1 MQVLSNAKK
10 RKFSNGVQ
18 KIAIIANLAKRKVQ
32 GVVRKL
38 VKDME
43 KKNVAIFLLK
53 DAAEHIKRKDLR
65 ADEAKIRKNAQVLI
79 SLGGDGTLLKSAR
92 IVRDASIPILGVNM
106 GGLGFLTKITY
117 KDLNKALTLLFQGK
131 YSIEKRSMLIIKASK
146 NAKNP
151 EPEQAQFRAR
161 LVALNDVVLSRG
173 ASTRIVELQT
183 FIDGNYLTTFASD
196 GLIVSTST
204 GSTAHSLS
212 SGGPII
218 YPSLDCILVVPI
230 CPHTLS
236 HRSIVVPKQSK
247 IKVKILT
254 KNPVDYTVDGQQGG
268 RLEKGGEI
276 EIESAPF
283 NISLVKFKE
292 KSFYE
297 LLRKKLKWSGY
308 SVGK

>member
-18 KIAIIANLAKRKVQ
+18 KIAIIANLAKEKVS
-32 GVVRKL
+32 GVVRNI
-38 VKDME
+38 VDDME
-43 KKNVAIFLLK
+43 KKNIEIFLLK
-53 DAAEHIKRKDLR
+53 DAAEHIKRKDLK
-65 ADEAKIRKNAQVLI
+65 ADEGKIRKNAQVLI

-92 IVRDASIPILGVNM
+92 IVKDTNIPILGVNM

-117 KDLNKALTLLFQGK
+117 KDLTKALTLLFQKK
-131 YSIEKRSMLIIKASK
+131 YSIEKRSMLIIKTSR
-146 NAKNP
+146 NAKI
-151 EPEQAQFRAR
+151 

-173 ASTRIVELQT
+173 ASARIVELET
-183 FIDGNYLTTFASD
+183 FIDNSYLTTFASD
-196 GLIVSTST
+196 GLIISTST

-218 YPSLDCILVVPI
+218 HPSLDCILVVPI
-230 CPHTLS
+230 CPHALS
-236 HRSIVVPKQSK
+236 NRPIVVPKQSK

-254 KNPVDYTVDGQQGG
+254 KNPVDYTVDGQPGG

-276 EIESAPF
+276 ETESAPF

>member
-1 MQVLSNAKK
+1 MK
-10 RKFSNGVQ
+10 
-18 KIAIIANLAKRKVQ
+18 KIAIIANLAKEKVS
-32 GVVRKL
+32 GVVLKL
-38 VKDME
+38 VKEME
-43 KKNVAIFLLK
+43 KKNVVIFLLK
-53 DAAEHIKRKDLR
+53 EAAEHIKRKDLR

-92 IVRDASIPILGVNM
+92 IVQDASIPILGVNM

-131 YSIEKRSMLIIKASK
+131 YSIEERSMLIIKASK
-146 NAKNP
+146 NAK
-151 EPEQAQFRAR
+151 R
-161 LVALNDVVLSRG
+161 LVALNDVVLSKG
-173 ASTRIVELQT
+173 SSTRIVELQT

-236 HRSIVVPKQSK
+236 HRPIVVPKQSK

-254 KNPVDYTVDGQQGG
+254 KNPVDYTVDGQPGG

-308 SVGK
+308 SVSK

>member
-1 MQVLSNAKK
+1 MQILPNTKK

-18 KIAIIANLAKRKVQ
+18 KIAIIANLNKRKVP

-38 VKDME
+38 VNYME
-43 KKNVAIFLLK
+43 KKNVEIFLLK
-53 DAAEHIKRKDLR
+53 DAAEHIKRKDLKS
-65 ADEAKIRKNAQVLI
+65 DEEKIRKNAQVLI

-92 IVRDASIPILGVNM
+92 IVQDANIPILGVNM
-106 GGLGFLTKITY
+106 GGLGFLAKITY
-117 KDLNKALTLLFQGK
+117 RDLNKALILLFQKK
-131 YSIEKRSMLIIKASK
+131 YSIEKRSMLAVKVSR
-146 NAKNP
+146 NAKK
-151 EPEQAQFRAR
+151 

-173 ASTRIVELQT
+173 SSARIVELKT

-196 GLIVSTST
+196 GLIISTST

-218 YPSLDCILVVPI
+218 HPSVDCILIVPI
-230 CPHTLS
+230 CPHALS
-236 HRSIVVPKQSK
+236 NRPIVVPKQSR

-254 KNPVDYTVDGQQGG
+254 KNSVDYTVDGQLGG

-308 SVGK
+308 SIVGK

>member
-1 MQVLSNAKK
+1 M
-10 RKFSNGVQ
+10 
-18 KIAIIANLAKRKVQ
+18 
-32 GVVRKL
+32 
-38 VKDME
+38 
-43 KKNVAIFLLK
+43 
-53 DAAEHIKRKDLR
+53 
-65 ADEAKIRKNAQVLI
+65 
-79 SLGGDGTLLKSAR
+79 
-92 IVRDASIPILGVNM
+92 
-106 GGLGFLTKITY
+106 
-117 KDLNKALTLLFQGK
+117 FQGK

-146 NAKNP
+146 NAK
-151 EPEQAQFRAR
+151 R

-173 ASTRIVELQT
+173 ASARIVELQT

-236 HRSIVVPKQSK
+236 HRPIVVPKQSK

-254 KNPVDYTVDGQQGG
+254 KNSVDYTVDGQPGG

-308 SVGK
+308 SVEK